1 MNGWGEVDSLSY
13 QTDGIYQTK
22 ITLAAGTY
30 GFKIASGDWS
40 TINLGAP
47 DSGGEVLEDES
58 FSLLPGSND
67 NLSITI
73 AVDGTYIFTLDA
85 SDISAP
91 TLLVENEE
99 PFVGT
104 AVFIRGDMNGWSE
117 DNPLVYVGNGK
128 YQVTISMTASTPNF
142 KIASAD
148 WSTINMGAPAD
159 DMEIF
164 EGEMQLLLSGSNDN
178 FNMVFAE
185 DGDYT
190 FVFDASNL
198 AEPTLSIYAAE
209 MFGETSVYIRGD
221 MNGWGEVD
229 LLNYDGA
236 SSYSVEIN
244 LAAGDYGFK
253 VASGDWSTVNL
264 GAPADTNVV
273 TLDSPLLLVQ
283 DSQDNLSVSIAE
295 DGDYIVTVAGPNPN
309 TPTITMSK
317 KP

>member
-1 MNGWGEVDSLSY
+1 
-13 QTDGIYQTK
+13 
-22 ITLAAGTY
+22 
-30 GFKIASGDWS
+30 
-40 TINLGAP
+40 
-47 DSGGEVLEDES
+47 
-58 FSLLPGSND
+58 
-67 NLSITI
+67 
-73 AVDGTYIFTLDA
+73 
-85 SDISAP
+85 
-91 TLLVENEE
+91 
-99 PFVGT
+99 
-104 AVFIRGDMNGWSE
+104 
-117 DNPLVYVGNGK
+117 
-128 YQVTISMTASTPNF
+128 
-142 KIASAD
+142 
-148 WSTINMGAPAD
+148 
-159 DMEIF
+159 
-164 EGEMQLLLSGSNDN
+164 
-178 FNMVFAE
+178 
-185 DGDYT
+185 
-190 FVFDASNL
+190 
-198 AEPTLSIYAAE
+198 